1 VLRQF
6 PQAAYDSC
14 KNDDD
19 TYNTYPTTINALL
32 SGMQKLMWV
41 APVPDD
47 RFVFRGLGG
56 LNLPPTFFEQD
67 EFGVRGGTELGM
79 MSTTRKFEVALQY
92 TGHAKQKK
100 MPTVFKIAIN
110 AVSRGAVL
118 SEFSQYPGEEE
129 ILFSPRSFLEVV
141 GEVTYMTTKDGTT
154 VRVVP
159 LQVNA
164 NLSSLLL
171 EDLVGMR
178 KKLYIDSFKHL
189 AQNLE
194 RELVDIIDNNS
205 EVSQDFLK
213 LMKDKKQKR
222 EIIQE
227 IVKQFKEVLHRH
239 SGYDARWYNDGR
251 SPAMVNNK
259 VLYP

>member
-92 TGHAKQKK
+92 TGHKK
-100 MPTVFKIAIN
+100 MPTVFRIAIN

-129 ILFSPRSFLEVV
+129 ILFPPRSFLEVV

-178 KKLYIDSFKHL
+178 KKLYIDSFHHL

-194 RELVDIIDNNS
+194 RELVDIIDNDS
-205 EVSQDFLK
+205 EVSEFCLK
-213 LMKDKKQKR
+213 LKQDKNKKR

-227 IVKQFKEVLHRH
+227 IVKQFKDVLNRHR
-239 SGYDARWYNDGR
+239 GYDARWYNDGR
-251 SPAMVNNK
+251 SFASSGQ
-259 VLYP
+259 